1 MLFLFCGILL
11 SSCSMTVEQIFLLPV
26 DTATPV
32 ATSTLTSTDV
42 PSSTPTIP
50 TPTFTLTPTLAGQR
64 TQTPTPDYTPTPGT
78 ITPLALF
85 TPNTPTSAVKMRG
98 FVTAFTSEKEFFRA
112 GECVPTTV
120 KFTAQVANPAATAFV
135 QLFLRF
141 KSRQSGATSE
151 WTSITMQSI
160 GGGTFIHDL
169 KAEEMKGVDFFRNSW
184 VQYQF
189 VATDS
194 GINEIGRTDIFDERL
209 RLLECIPTPV
219 PSESAV
225 PSAPSP

>member
-1 MLFLFCGILL
+1 
-11 SSCSMTVEQIFLLPV
+11 MTMEQIFLLPV
-26 DTATPV
+26 DTPTLA
-32 ATSTLTSTDV
+32 ATSTMTPTDI
-42 PSSTPTIP
+42 PSSTATIP
-50 TPTFTLTPTLAGQR
+50 TPTFTLTPTLAGQK
-64 TQTPTPDYTPTPGT
+64 TETPTPDYTPTLAT
-78 ITPLALF
+78 VTPLALF
-85 TPNTPTSAVKMRG
+85 TPNTPTPAVKMRG
-98 FVTAFTSEKEFFRA
+98 FVTAFTSEKQFYKA
-112 GECVPTTV
+112 GACHPTTV
-120 KFTAQVANPAATAFV
+120 KFTAQVADPAGTAFV

-209 RLLECIPTPV
+209 SLLECVPTPV
-219 PSESAV
+219 PSESAI
-225 PSAPSP
+225 PSMPAP